1 MNEQKTKELL
11 NESAKLMPRQFQF
24 LNECNYVF
32 TKYNISKQEYFYI
45 ASLDKCPSSM
55 REISS
60 KHGISPQQLSRL
72 SNSLEAK
79 GLITRKINKENHRML
94 QSEITDAGL
103 ELLNSI
109 KKELIA
115 NVENKFSLLSSS
127 ELDECI
133 TALKKINKIFSKI
146 S

>member
-1 MNEQKTKELL
+1 MSEQKIKELL
-11 NESAKLMPRQFQF
+11 KESAKLMPRQFQF

-32 TKYNISKQEYFYI
+32 TKYNVSKQEYFYI

-55 REISS
+55 QEISS

-79 GLITRKINKENHRML
+79 GLITRKINKDNHRML
-94 QSEITDAGL
+94 QSELTETGL
-103 ELLNSI
+103 KLLNSI

-115 NVENKFSLLSSS
+115 NIENKFSLLSSPDI
-127 ELDECI
+127 DECI
-133 TALKKINKIFSKI
+133 IALKKVNEIFSKI